1 MSRRNLTRVF
11 LSALALMFC
20 GCVHQEIALKGE
32 PKSQTT
38 LTVTRAGDSVQLGWK
53 SEAGKIYNIL
63 YAEKLGG
70 QAQWKV
76 LPSAGNLRGTGDYMT
91 FTDSVAYGV
100 NRYYRL
106 NIALESQREISR

>member
-1 MSRRNLTRVF
+1 MSRNHLTRAIWGVWI
-11 LSALALMFC
+11 LVFC

-38 LTVTRAGDSVQLGWK
+38 LTVTRSGDAVQLGWK
-53 SEAGKIYNIL
+53 SEVGKNYDIL

-70 QAQWKV
+70 QTEWKV
-76 LPSAGNLRGTGDYMT
+76 LPGAEHIRGTGDDMT
-91 FTDSVAYGV
+91 FTDSVENGK

-106 NIALESQREISR
+106 NISMGSHRKISR